1 MKCPNCKIEIAL
13 NKKDCIKVGFL
24 HRTFDCTNCAIKLS
38 NPVKGE
44 CIRRVAFLFLFSGI
58 LSFGGR
64 WSMPE
69 PTPTFFIL
77 IGVGLLIL
85 AAKEMTYA
93 VVYKK
98 TH

>member
-1 MKCPNCKIEIAL
+1 
-13 NKKDCIKVGFL
+13 
-24 HRTFDCTNCAIKLS
+24 
-38 NPVKGE
+38 
-44 CIRRVAFLFLFSGI
+44 
-58 LSFGGR
+58 
-64 WSMPE
+64 MPE